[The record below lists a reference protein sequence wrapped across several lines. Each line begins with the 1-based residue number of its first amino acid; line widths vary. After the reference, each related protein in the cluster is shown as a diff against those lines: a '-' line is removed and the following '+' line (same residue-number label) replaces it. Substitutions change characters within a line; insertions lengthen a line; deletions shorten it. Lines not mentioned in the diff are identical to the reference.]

1 MSKSGRSSP
10 AITLNKWN
18 VGSQLFLPGIGEY
31 SEELAK
37 EDLTKYSI
45 FGGVPRMRP
54 AYTGHHQIRILPQYF
69 FHGIHGG
76 IGTDIQA
83 KIQIPAALHH
93 EPQYGK
99 SRHDTLRIFVASFKL
114 FIGTGQKT
122 LDSSCAVPQ

>member
-1 MSKSGRSSP
+1 MEYGFTT
-10 AITLNKWN
+10 I
-18 VGSQLFLPGIGEY
+18 LPGIGEY

-54 AYTGHHQIRILPQYF
+54 AYTGYHQIRILLQYF
-69 FHGIHGG
+69 FHGLHGG
-76 IGTDIQA
+76 VGTDIHA

-99 SRHDTLRIFVASFKL
+99 SHHDTLRIFVAALEL
-114 FIGTGQKT
+114 FIGTVQKT